1 MIQFDLPKQKSSIIK
16 VLGVGGGGSNAVN
29 FMFKQDIEGV
39 DFIICNTDS
48 KAIEQ
53 SDVPNKIQLGPHL
66 TQGLGAGADPSVG
79 KLATEESLE
88 EIRKILEVNTRMAFI
103 TVGMGGGTG
112 TGGAP
117 IIAKICK
124 DLGILTVGI
133 VTTPFGFEG
142 PRRQK
147 QAEEGINQ
155 LKPLVDTLLVISN
168 DKLRVQYGNLKMKEA
183 FTKADNVLATAA
195 KCITDVINSRGH
207 IIVDFAD
214 VCTVMKNGGVAIL
227 GKAEVEGEN
236 RAERAIEE
244 ALTSPLLNDSD
255 IKGAKWILLNINSA
269 EGEHECTMDELET
282 INNYLRERT
291 GEHSDVIMGMGYD
304 ATLDKKLGIT
314 LIATGFEGK
323 DPFKS
328 ETPKKAEA
336 PIEEKIVM
344 TLVTDAVVTEQ
355 IKEEPLSNEV
365 TEKAADH
372 FILDQTEETPI
383 HFSFDQTPVFEAPSL
398 VAEEAL
404 EEEVK
409 EVVLDKYDTIWE
421 LNAEASIEAADS
433 IEAEM
438 EAEIAMEEKAVAPE
452 EEMEV
457 EEEFE
462 VEEEMEL
469 MAFEN
474 NELMPTLVLE
484 EEPAFEDEVE
494 AEMEEMTEEMEEVNI
509 EEMEEEVE
517 EEMFTLNME
526 AEKEATVVSEFILS
540 KPTNIYVE
548 EADEVAEEISAPVIA
563 SNEVIF
569 EIHESDPNL
578 DMAEDFVLEEIDIEE
593 EVEEEVEE
601 EFMEEELMEEELME
615 AEMTID
621 ENIAQEE
628 IVTVEMYTAPVIE
641 TPAPAEVVFETSFR
655 YEEEPSMQLV
665 MREESNTPVAHVN
678 QQANYDMPLDNAEEQ
693 RRKVAE
699 RIQKLRNLSF
709 NINNANDPSNDFE
722 SVPAYVRRNMEMF
735 GNTLASVENY
745 YSKYTVDKDENN
757 QTQIS
762 TINTFMDG
770 KKPD

>member
-29 FMFKQDIEGV
+29 FMFHQDIEGV

-53 SDVPNKIQLGPHL
+53 SPVPNKIQLGPHL

-88 EIRKILEVNTRMAFI
+88 EIKKILEVNTKMAFI

-147 QAEEGINQ
+147 QAEDGINQ

-236 RAERAIEE
+236 RAQRAIEE
-244 ALTSPLLNDSD
+244 ALNSPLLNDND

-269 EGEHECTMDELET
+269 EGDFECSMDELEV
-282 INNYLRERT
+282 ISNILRERT
-291 GEHSDVIMGMGYD
+291 GENSDVIMGSGYD
-304 ATLDKKLGIT
+304 DTLGEKIGIT

-323 DPFKS
+323 DPFKKE
-328 ETPKKAEA
+328 ETKKEVA
-336 PIEEKIVM
+336 PIEEKIVV
-344 TLVTDAVVTEQ
+344 TLATEATETAMPTANDQ
-355 IKEEPLSNEV
+355 NGTEASFHEAPLQNTVNLENQVEQNNHLVLDTTVEEPV
-365 TEKAADH
+365 V
-372 FILDQTEETPI
+372 
-383 HFSFDQTPVFEAPSL
+383 FSFDLTTE
-398 VAEEAL
+398 EEAITQT
-404 EEEVK
+404 ETTYE
-409 EVVLDKYDTIWE
+409 
-421 LNAEASIEAADS
+421 EAAEFADLTIESAIS
-433 IEAEM
+433 IEAENELGYNTNEM
-438 EAEIAMEEKAVAPE
+438 DAAIQLSTYEEVAPIIENNVYVSVPAMEEEISTEIVFELDMNESKVDTANSFSLNKPANIYADNETVNSNEESIVAE
-452 EEMEV
+452 
-457 EEEFE
+457 
-462 VEEEMEL
+462 
-469 MAFEN
+469 A
-474 NELMPTLVLE
+474 T
-484 EEPAFEDEVE
+484 PAIESASPVVE
-494 AEMEEMTEEMEEVNI
+494 ASQNEYESSLRM
-509 EEMEEEVE
+509 
-517 EEMFTLNME
+517 
-526 AEKEATVVSEFILS
+526 S
-540 KPTNIYVE
+540 VE
-548 EADEVAEEISAPVIA
+548 EAP
-563 SNEVIF
+563 
-569 EIHESDPNL
+569 
-578 DMAEDFVLEEIDIEE
+578 
-593 EVEEEVEE
+593 
-601 EFMEEELMEEELME
+601 
-615 AEMTID
+615 T
-621 ENIAQEE
+621 
-628 IVTVEMYTAPVIE
+628 
-641 TPAPAEVVFETSFR
+641 
-655 YEEEPSMQLV
+655 MQLV
-665 MREESNTPVAHVN
+665 VRDEHSAPRPATQKVE
-678 QQANYDMPLDNAEEQ
+678 MPLDDSEEQ
-693 RRKVAE
+693 RRKVRE

-709 NINNANDPSNDFE
+709 NIGNDPNAEFDE
-722 SVPAYVRRNMEMF
+722 VPAYVRRNMDLF

-745 YSKYTVDKDENN
+745 YSKYTVDQDENN
-757 QTQIS
+757 NGQIS
-762 TINTFMDG
+762 TINTFLDG